1 MTSLKVTV
9 ESLPRLHPCDPFL
22 INSRNMTGNSVEK
35 KNCFAVL
42 KLKLQLKLRFKMLYL
57 LLKLL
62 HAAFAL
68 NTTTKMACFA

>member
-1 MTSLKVTV
+1 
-9 ESLPRLHPCDPFL
+9 
-22 INSRNMTGNSVEK
+22 MTGNSVEK